1 MSTLIT
7 TTAQIGTIKDAGG
20 NATAM
25 TIASSGDI
33 TMGGHVLNPHTPM
46 FKISGRTSSSYT
58 PPINNSTA
66 FQFGNTVFA
75 TNGFSVSNTFSRVT
89 VPVTGKYYLKVHIQ
103 HVGPSANTETR
114 YMGTNIRKNSGYIS
128 QPLDALVAVSD
139 GWGSGNSY
147 HTTSAEYF
155 GDLAANDY
163 LEVVLGRSSV
173 SDWDGTI
180 YADGTTDD
188 NYTFFYGY
196 LIG

>member
-1 MSTLIT
+1 MSTLIANT
-7 TTAQIGTIKDAGG
+7 LQGINTIKYDAST
-20 NATAM
+20 TAM
-25 TIASSGDI
+25 TIDSSGNT

-89 VPVTGKYYLKVHIQ
+89 VPVTGKYYLKVQIQ
-103 HVGPSANTETR
+103 HVGPSGNTETR
-114 YMGTNIRKNSGYIS
+114 YMGTNIRKNSTYIS
-128 QPLDALVAVSD
+128 QPLDALVAVTD

-147 HTTSAEYF
+147 HTTYAEYF